1 MERVAC
7 NSCGTARQRVILRK
21 RDHLHPRYG
30 RFSVVR
36 CLECGLVFINPR
48 PGPEEIGRFYPSGYG
63 SRYREGRNKKKSFYK
78 RIPELLFG
86 DPDIPERLDSDP
98 HFERRCGRVLDVG
111 TGDGQLLVEFQKRG
125 WEAEGLEPFCE
136 PSSQVKELGLEVM
149 NSSFEKANL
158 PAGRY
163 DVVLMSHVLEHM
175 HEPLEA
181 LRKAARLLAP
191 GGLAYVEVPNFNS
204 LCRRV
209 FGVRWAHLEVPRHL
223 NQFTSRTIKNL
234 ARKAGLHLA
243 GTRHV
248 AASNAL
254 RETLLRI
261 FPPARYGGSFPGT
274 VVNRFLRAP
283 AGKIVAALASGLLSV
298 FRTSDHV
305 GYYLVKD

>member
-1 MERVAC
+1 V
-7 NSCGTARQRVILRK
+7 K
-21 RDHLHPRYG
+21 
-30 RFSVVR
+30 
-36 CLECGLVFINPR
+36 CLKCGLVFVNPR
-48 PGPEEIGRFYPSGYG
+48 PAPDEIGRFYPSGYG
-63 SRYREGRNKKKSFYK
+63 SRYREGKDKKKSFYK
-78 RIPELLFG
+78 RIPELFFG
-86 DPDIPERLDSDP
+86 DPDIPERLDSDVR
-98 HFERRCGRVLDVG
+98 FKQRRGRVLDVG

-136 PSSQVKELGLEVM
+136 PSPQVRELGLKVM
-149 NSSFEKANL
+149 NSSFEEAIL

-175 HEPLEA
+175 HKPLEA
-181 LRKAARLLAP
+181 LRKVARLLVP

-204 LCRRV
+204 LCRRF

-223 NQFTSRTIKNL
+223 NQFTPRTIEKL
-234 ARKAGLHLA
+234 ARKASLRLA
-243 GTRHV
+243 DIRHV

-261 FPPARYGGSFPGT
+261 FPPVKYGGSFPGT
-274 VVNRFLRAP
+274 IVNRFLRAP
-283 AGKIVAALASGLLSV
+283 AGKIMAALASGLLSV